1 MIRGFARSILSAMS
15 PNRSVRVRSRPAA
28 AGISAVSRAI
38 ALAPGDSAGTFE
50 LIDRGAQIA
59 AVPLEQ
65 LRGLDAAQPKAK
77 QDGCLQVAVR
87 LLEMA
92 CRVAFRATDNLP
104 DDSDGAAAQ
113 LGVPRSHIHHQAAI
127 DPAHL
132 YHHRGRK
139 EVEHDLLRGAC
150 VHPR

>member
-38 ALAPGDSAGTFE
+38 ALAPGDSAGATFE

-65 LRGLDAAQPKAK
+65 LRGLDAGQPKAK
-77 QDGCLQVAVR
+77 QDGCLQV
-87 LLEMA
+87 
-92 CRVAFRATDNLP
+92 
-104 DDSDGAAAQ
+104 
-113 LGVPRSHIHHQAAI
+113 AI